1 MKIKIS
7 NISKIHSA
15 DIALKGLTVLVG
27 ENDTGKS
34 TVGRLLFSA
43 VKALANTNVNNEKL
57 VERQVKK
64 YANSFYKRLGSVS
77 SPIFNRQSDG
87 LIPNLPRRSSMF
99 VDMLMR
105 DPSPS
110 EYIKTIQAAVDTLDV
125 LPRMKQLM
133 KSDLHSI
140 LLAISNKDNRAASLY
155 TEFGYLVESEFL
167 NQLNWKSEGER
178 RLIRLDGED
187 DRPLFVLEN
196 VEGHSNSLRS
206 SSEML
211 DDISYVE
218 SPLYLHILDVL
229 RNASDYREI
238 NKSRLSLFGMVPYHI
253 KDFALKMMA
262 SHEHQLDLFAATPS
276 FSTRDII
283 NGVFDYDEERKAI
296 VFRKDGLKL
305 YPLNVASGAKS
316 FGVLQMLLDGGF
328 IHANAPLVWDEPEN
342 HLHPA
347 WQVQFAKLLVQIAKS
362 GVPVMITTHSPY
374 FLQSVRYH
382 AAEEG
387 IEEYVNY
394 YSAEVRSDNKV
405 DFVNVNDRLGDVF
418 RKLAMPLNQ
427 IMNVD
432 EVRKRNEGK

>member
-1 MKIKIS
+1 MRIRIS

-57 VERQVKK
+57 VEGQVSK
-64 YANSFYKRLGSVS
+64 YANSFYKRLNSVS
-77 SPIFNRQSDG
+77 SPILNRPSDG
-87 LIPNLPRRSSMF
+87 LIPNLPRRPSMF
-99 VDMLMR
+99 VDRLLQ
-105 DPSPS
+105 DSSPL
-110 EYIKTIQAAVDTLDV
+110 EYIKIVETAVDTLNI
-125 LPRMKQLM
+125 LPRIKQLM
-133 KSDLHSI
+133 KDDLHSI
-140 LLAISNKDNRAASLY
+140 LVAISNKDNRAASLY

-167 NQLNWKSEGER
+167 NQLNWKGEGER
-178 RLIRLDGED
+178 CLIRLDGED
-187 DRPLFVLEN
+187 DRPLFLLEN

-238 NKSRLSLFGMVPYHI
+238 SKSRISLFGMVPYHI
-253 KDFALKMMA
+253 KDFALKMIA
-262 SHEHQLDLFAATPS
+262 AHEHQLDLFAATPS
-276 FSTRDII
+276 FSTKDII
-283 NGVFDYDEERKAI
+283 NGEFDYDEERKAI

-394 YSAEVRSDNKV
+394 YSAEARNDNKV

-418 RKLAMPLNQ
+418 RKLAMPLNH

-432 EVRKRNEGK
+432 EVRKRNDGK

>member
-1 MKIKIS
+1 MRIRIS

-64 YANSFYKRLGSVS
+64 YANSFYRRLSSVS
-77 SPIFNRQSDG
+77 SPIFNRQLDG
-87 LIPNLPRRSSMF
+87 LIPKLPSRPSMF
-99 VDMLMR
+99 VDRLLQ
-105 DPSPS
+105 DSSPL
-110 EYIKTIQAAVDTLDV
+110 EYIKIVESAVDSLNI
-125 LPRMKQLM
+125 LPRIKQLM
-133 KSDLHSI
+133 KDDLHSI
-140 LLAISNKDNRAASLY
+140 LVAISNKDNRAASLY

-167 NQLNWKSEGER
+167 NQLNWKGEGER

-187 DRPLFVLEN
+187 DRPLFLVEN
-196 VEGHSNSLRS
+196 EEGHSNSLRS

-238 NKSRLSLFGMVPYHI
+238 SKSRFSLFGMVPYHI
-253 KDFALKMMA
+253 KDFALKMIA
-262 SHEHQLDLFAATPS
+262 AHEHQLDLFAATPS
-276 FSTRDII
+276 FSTKDII

-394 YSAEVRSDNKV
+394 YSAEARNDNKV

-418 RKLAMPLNQ
+418 RKLAMPLNH

-432 EVRKRNEGK
+432 EVRKRNDGK

>member
-1 MKIKIS
+1 MNIKLS

-15 DIALKGLTVLVG
+15 DIVLKGLTVLVG

-43 VKALANTNVNNEKL
+43 VKALANTNIDHEKL
-57 VERQVKK
+57 VEGQVVK
-64 YANSFYKRLGSVS
+64 YTNSFYKRLNSVS
-77 SPIFNRQSDG
+77 SPVSNLLEDG
-87 LIPNLPRRSSMF
+87 PIPKLPRRPYMF
-99 VDMLMR
+99 VDRLLR
-105 DPSPS
+105 APSPS
-110 EYIKTIQAAVDTLDV
+110 EYIITVESFVDTLKIV
-125 LPRMKQLM
+125 PRIKQLM
-133 KSDLHSI
+133 KEDLHNI
-140 LLAISNKDNRAASLY
+140 LVAISNKDNRAASLY
-155 TEFGYLVESEFL
+155 TEFRYLVESEFL
-167 NQLNWKSEGER
+167 NQLNLGER
-178 RLIRLDGED
+178 PIPQFIRLDGED
-187 DRPLFVLEN
+187 DRPLFLYEKE
-196 VEGHSNSLRS
+196 EGHNNSLRS
-206 SSEML
+206 SVEML

-262 SHEHQLDLFAATPS
+262 SHEHQLDLFNDVPS
-276 FSTRDII
+276 FTTKEII
-283 NGVFDYDEERKAI
+283 NGVFDYDGERKTI
-296 VFRKDGLKL
+296 VFKKDGLEL

-328 IHANAPLVWDEPEN
+328 IHANAPLIWDEPEN
-342 HLHPA
+342 HLHPG
-347 WQVQFAKLLVQIAKS
+347 WQVQFAKLLVQMAKS
-362 GVPVMITTHSPY
+362 GILVMITTHSPY

-405 DFVNVNDRLGDVF
+405 NFVNVNDRLGDVF